1 MPRLFQLVRKEII
14 HFQRDILMSFFILL
28 VPVAQFFLMAHETGR
43 EVRHLRVA
51 VLDWD
56 NTSESRCFISIMDE
70 TERLDVSFYPRDER
84 ELRRLLDTG
93 QAVLGV
99 IIPKGFGAEMCSFH
113 TPPPILAIADGS
125 NDVSA
130 SLAFSGLYSAL
141 EAFTKEKVRSLGLE
155 YEEKVRFEP
164 HVIFNPTYNV
174 RHFTLPAQ
182 VGFIVYQIT
191 LAIAS
196 LGLARERELGTLEQL
211 IVSPLPRIELV
222 LGKAIPAL
230 LIGLVNFGVLLLVAM
245 KVYGVPMKGSLVLLI
260 GITFLFL
267 MAEVGWGITISTFSR
282 TQQQAILFVFLQ
294 AMFDV
299 ALSGFIVPVRNMPSY
314 LRAIAHFIPLQHYLN
329 IIRQIMLKGATL
341 ADLWPRV
348 VTLIVLGGVMLT
360 IAAIN
365 IGRRLE

>member
-1 MPRLFQLVRKEII
+1 
-14 HFQRDILMSFFILL
+14 
-28 VPVAQFFLMAHETGR
+28 
-43 EVRHLRVA
+43 
-51 VLDWD
+51 
-56 NTSESRCFISIMDE
+56 
-70 TERLDVSFYPRDER
+70 
-84 ELRRLLDTG
+84 
-93 QAVLGV
+93 
-99 IIPKGFGAEMCSFH
+99 
-113 TPPPILAIADGS
+113 
-125 NDVSA
+125 
-130 SLAFSGLYSAL
+130 
-141 EAFTKEKVRSLGLE
+141 
-155 YEEKVRFEP
+155 
-164 HVIFNPTYNV
+164 
-174 RHFTLPAQ
+174 
-182 VGFIVYQIT
+182 
-191 LAIAS
+191 
-196 LGLARERELGTLEQL
+196 
-211 IVSPLPRIELV
+211 
-222 LGKAIPAL
+222 
-230 LIGLVNFGVLLLVAM
+230 M